1 MQKRTR
7 NLVSSFIYV
16 LSALILQISSFVTDF
31 FRNFAD
37 ERLYIMP
44 DGTRQGRMAIQ
55 VTYRRTSRLSMRIAK
70 NGDVRVSVPV
80 GLSRKEVE
88 RFIDEH
94 RDWIAG
100 ARERVLD
107 NQRRRAAFYNQ
118 LPLRTKAEA
127 AEVLQRLKAL
137 VEPMAE
143 RYSGEMGVKP
153 QDISYKAM
161 ISRWGVCNVK
171 ARTVCFSAYLLLLPE
186 WCVEHVVVHELC
198 HLLEPSHNARFH
210 ALMDRYFPRW
220 KEARRETRQIMNK
233 A

>member
-1 MQKRTR
+1 
-7 NLVSSFIYV
+7 
-16 LSALILQISSFVTDF
+16 
-31 FRNFAD
+31 
-37 ERLYIMP
+37 
-44 DGTRQGRMAIQ
+44 
-55 VTYRRTSRLSMRIAK
+55 MRIAK
-70 NGDVRVSVPV
+70 NGDVRVSAPV

-100 ARERVLD
+100 TRERVLD

-127 AEVLQRLKAL
+127 AEALQRLKAL
-137 VEPMAE
+137 VEPMVE
-143 RYSGEMGVKP
+143 RYSREMGVKP
-153 QDISYKAM
+153 QGISYKAM

-186 WCVEHVVVHELC
+186 WCVEHVVVHEQC